1 MKTIKEERIVA
12 IVGLL
17 CFSFILMYDF
27 VTTPTYSQPVYYN
40 ASSEESDTL
49 ELEVVEENQIEVV
62 SRTYNDDTI
71 VQDVEES
78 VVVLVNINTA
88 TVEELTTLNGI
99 GDSIAN
105 KIVSHRLE
113 YGEFAT
119 IEAIT
124 DVSGIAESKFENIRE
139 HITV

>member
-1 MKTIKEERIVA
+1 MNTAKEERIVA

-17 CFSFILMYDF
+17 CFSFIILYDF
-27 VTTPTYSQPVYYN
+27 ITTPTYSQPIYYN
-40 ASSEESDTL
+40 ASDYEND
-49 ELEVVEENQIEVV
+49 VVETQVDDDNQIEVV
-62 SRTYNDDTI
+62 PRTYNGDDF
-71 VQDVEES
+71 VQEVEEN

-105 KIVSHRLE
+105 KIVEYRTN

-119 IEAIT
+119 IEDIT
-124 DVSGIAESKFENIRE
+124 AVSGIAEGKFENIRAY
-139 HITV
+139 ITV